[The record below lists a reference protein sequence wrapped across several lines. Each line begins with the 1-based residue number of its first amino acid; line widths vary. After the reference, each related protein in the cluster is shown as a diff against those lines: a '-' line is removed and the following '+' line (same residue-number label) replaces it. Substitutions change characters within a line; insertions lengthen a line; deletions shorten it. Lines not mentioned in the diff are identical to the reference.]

1 MGRRRDAEAGA
12 PPHRRV
18 VVEGSGGD
26 AKLGVE
32 WLSGC
37 GGGHHR

>member
-1 MGRRRDAEAGA
+1 
-12 PPHRRV
+12 